1 VDLDLAK
8 LREMHPVLPFDVA
21 LVMVGRAALA
31 LERNAH
37 KPGVSLSLDLE
48 RILSR
53 ALLSWPAAE
62 LSNID
67 QHDHNRIT
75 EEGAEVVALVLA
87 HRYRSWQVV
96 RRMQRG
102 DHADW
107 LLADVREG
115 AEQEVALEISGVDR
129 GSITARLSEKLSQ
142 VGKNTDADQRWA
154 CVVGFE
160 EPMAALRFIEVA

>member
-1 VDLDLAK
+1 MDLDLAK

>member
-115 AEQEVALEISGVDR
+115 AEQEVALEISGIDR

>member
-1 VDLDLAK
+1 MDLDLAK

-115 AEQEVALEISGVDR
+115 AEQEVALEISGIDR

>member
-1 VDLDLAK
+1 VDLDLAA

-37 KPGVSLSLDLE
+37 RPGVGLSLDLE

-62 LSNID
+62 LNHID

-87 HRYRSWQVV
+87 HRYRSWQLV

-102 DHADW
+102 DRADW
-107 LLADVREG
+107 LLADLRDGVQ
-115 AEQEVALEISGVDR
+115 QEVALEISGVDR
-129 GSITARLSEKLSQ
+129 GSIMARLSEKLSQ
-142 VGKNTDADQRWA
+142 VGKHRCRPEVGVCGGFRRTDGRASFHR
-154 CVVGFE
+154 
-160 EPMAALRFIEVA
+160 EVA

>member
-1 VDLDLAK
+1 
-8 LREMHPVLPFDVA
+8 
-21 LVMVGRAALA
+21 MVGRAALA

-37 KPGVSLSLDLE
+37 RSGVSLSIELE
-48 RILSR
+48 QTLSH
-53 ALLSWPAAE
+53 AFLFWPAAD
-62 LSNID
+62 LNYID

-96 RRMQRG
+96 RRMQHG

-107 LLADVREG
+107 LLADPREG
-115 AEQEVALEISGVDR
+115 VQQEVALEISGVDR
-129 GSITARLSEKLSQ
+129 GGIKARLSEKLSQ

-160 EPMAALRFIEVA
+160 EPTTALRFIKR

>member
-1 VDLDLAK
+1 
-8 LREMHPVLPFDVA
+8 
-21 LVMVGRAALA
+21 
-31 LERNAH
+31 
-37 KPGVSLSLDLE
+37 
-48 RILSR
+48 
-53 ALLSWPAAE
+53 
-62 LSNID
+62 
-67 QHDHNRIT
+67 
-75 EEGAEVVALVLA
+75 
-87 HRYRSWQVV
+87 
-96 RRMQRG
+96 MQRG

-115 AEQEVALEISGVDR
+115 AEQEVALEISGIDR

>member
-1 VDLDLAK
+1 
-8 LREMHPVLPFDVA
+8 
-21 LVMVGRAALA
+21 MVGRAALA

-115 AEQEVALEISGVDR
+115 AEQEVALEISGIDR